1 MPRTHLLSPRRIP
14 PPLSVALFLL
24 LPACTGSIGS
34 HSSAGS
40 GSTSGTTAASSG
52 GAVLPVPGQT
62 GTGSGGAGQTSVPIP
77 MPQGST
83 SFPPTEQAFRRLTVR
98 QFGTSL
104 QSLLGNLQLLPIQ
117 ADGRDNG
124 LAVIGAAT
132 VVTSQRGVEQ
142 YQEAI
147 DSALDQVFSDS
158 TRRNALMGC
167 SPTLTPDDACS
178 RGFLERFG
186 RLAWRRALLPAEL
199 ARYQALAFSSA
210 QALSDPVAGLRW
222 ASSALLQS
230 PYFLYRTEVG
240 DAVPSQPGWFALT
253 GSELASR
260 LAYALWD
267 APPDDALLKAAE
279 AGALSTTDGL
289 NREAARL
296 LSVPAGR
303 ASVGDFARDY
313 FGLEQLGGIAK
324 DTTLFPSF
332 TPTLAASMAEEIAH
346 LYEASAFEGTGNM
359 LDLFTTHTRYL
370 NPELAALYGV
380 GSSALAPDFSNKL
393 ELSANEGR
401 AGLLATSGI
410 LSLFANQTRS
420 SPSRRGKFIRE
431 KLLCQTIPLPPPNVP
446 ALKDPPP
453 GVMMTRRESLLQ
465 HNTDPVC
472 ASCHSLMDPLG
483 FGLENFDAI
492 GAYRNFDQGKP
503 IDATGNLN
511 GTSFDGPE
519 GLAKVLVATPEV
531 SACLAKSFYQ
541 YATASSASTE
551 AAGAMQQLADTFA
564 QGGHQML
571 PLITSIV
578 NGDGFRFVSTPKAQP

>member
-1 MPRTHLLSPRRIP
+1 MPRTHLLSPLRRIP
-14 PPLSVALFLL
+14 APMSVALFLL
-24 LPACTGSIGS
+24 LPACTGSVGS
-34 HSSAGS
+34 HSSAGA
-40 GSTSGTTAASSG
+40 GSAPRSTAPSSG
-52 GAVLPVPGQT
+52 GAALPVSQT
-62 GTGSGGAGQTSVPIP
+62 ATGSGGAAQTPGVP
-77 MPQGST
+77 MPQGPT

-98 QFGTSL
+98 QFATSL

-117 ADGRDNG
+117 ADGRENG

-142 YQEAI
+142 YQEAL
-147 DSALDQVFSDS
+147 DSALDQVFSDP
-158 TRRNALMGC
+158 TRRSALMGC
-167 SPTLTPDDACS
+167 SPTLTSDDACS
-178 RGFLERFG
+178 RGYLERFG
-186 RLAWRRALLPAEL
+186 RLAWRRTLTPAEL

-230 PYFLYRTEVG
+230 PYFLYRTEIG

-267 APPDDALLKAAE
+267 APPDDVLLKAAE
-279 AGALSTTDGL
+279 AGVLSTTDGL
-289 NREAARL
+289 NREAQRL

-313 FGLEQLGGIAK
+313 FALEQISGIAK
-324 DTTLFPSF
+324 DATLFPSF

-359 LDLFTTHTRYL
+359 LDVFTTHTRYL

-380 GSSALAPDFSNKL
+380 ASSGLAPDFSNKL
-393 ELSANEGR
+393 ELPVAESR
-401 AGLLATSGI
+401 AGLIATSGI
-410 LSLFANQTRS
+410 LSLYANQTKS
-420 SPSRRGKFIRE
+420 SPTKRGKFIRE

-453 GVMMTRRESLLQ
+453 GVIMTRRESLLQ
-465 HNTDPVC
+465 HATDPVC

-483 FGLENFDAI
+483 FGLENFDAM
-492 GAYRNFDQGKP
+492 GAYRNLDQGKP
-503 IDATGNLN
+503 IEATGNLN
-511 GTSFDGPE
+511 GAPFDGPE
-519 GLAKVLVATPEV
+519 GLAKVLVSTPEV
-531 SACLAKSFYQ
+531 SACLTKRFYE
-541 YATASSASTE
+541 YATASSASPE
-551 AAGAMQQLADTFA
+551 AAVAMQQLADTFA

-571 PLITSIV
+571 PLITFIV